1 MKGIFEVVS
10 AGMQT
15 KEFNGKITN
24 KLAIIQEA
32 EMKTAKVEGAVLTE
46 CKNLPLYKPVTLELE
61 ISDGEM
67 NGRRYVSYKVVRIVS
82 SENKK

>member
-1 MKGIFEVVS
+1 MKGIFSVVS

-15 KEFNGKITN
+15 KEFNGKVTN
-24 KLAIIQEA
+24 RLAIIQEA

-46 CKNLPLYKPVTLELE
+46 CEKLPLYKPVTLELE